1 MHEAGLANAVADA
14 LRREGI
20 RQAADVRVRIL
31 VSGGH
36 AEPEDFDGAFRM
48 HLATAAPE
56 FDTDAMEIVHVP
68 IDRLCVGCGET
79 FASVVADEPCP
90 RCGGAGLSIP
100 TPERVEIELVRPD
113 DRVT

>member
-1 MHEAGLANAVADA
+1 MHEAGLATAVADA
-14 LRREGI
+14 LRREGV
-20 RQAADVRVRIL
+20 RQTADVRVRIL

-56 FDTDAMEIVHVP
+56 FDTAAMEIVHLP
-68 IDRLCVGCGET
+68 IERLCVGCGQT
-79 FASVVADEPCP
+79 FASVADEPCP
-90 RCGGAGLSIP
+90 RCGGSGLSIP
-100 TPERVEIELVRPD
+100 ATERVEIELVRPD